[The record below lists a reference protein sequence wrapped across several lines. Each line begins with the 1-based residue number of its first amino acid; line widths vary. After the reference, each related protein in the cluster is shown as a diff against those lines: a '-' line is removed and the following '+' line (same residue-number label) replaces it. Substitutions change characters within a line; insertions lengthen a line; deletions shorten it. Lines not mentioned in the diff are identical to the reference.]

1 MSNYR
6 IAIMTDSTSDLP
18 ADLAQEHDIHVIPLY
33 VLWDGEQ
40 LRDGVDIDNATFY
53 NRLPKDPAHPTTS
66 QPTPAD
72 FVKAIESIDAD
83 EVVVICISEKLSGT
97 IASANAAK
105 SMLDK
110 PLHVI
115 DSGSVSMGL
124 GWQVLA
130 AARARDQGGS
140 VQEIIAAVEE
150 VRSKLEVVFTVET
163 LEFLHRGGRIGGAA
177 KLLGTALQLKPL
189 LTIRTEEGVVESLD
203 KVRTRKRSLN
213 RVVEII
219 SERLD
224 TSRPIHAAVI
234 HSEAKAEAESLL
246 QELRSRLGNAEL
258 VISTITPVVGT
269 HGGPGVVGIA
279 AYTE

>member
-234 HSEAKAEAESLL
+234 HSEAEAEAESLL